1 MKRNGRTV
9 PGMVETSATFT
20 GSIPHYYDSCFGP
33 AYLDSIMLDLA
44 QRLPKKPPGDVL
56 ELACGTGLLTRRLRE
71 RLDPTVRLVATDLSV
86 AMLDFARAKLADL
99 PNLEWREADAAELP
113 FRDAEFGAVVCSFG
127 VMFVPDK
134 GAAFSEMHRVLEE
147 GGIVLFNVWD
157 RIEENPHTLANA
169 QVVEGL
175 FPGDAEMRFRLPYE
189 MYDRALLWDL
199 LAQAQFEDVK
209 IEDKQV
215 PITGASPRTIATGQI
230 RGTPRSLLIQR
241 RGMPLEDVIEKV
253 TAALTKV
260 GGDPYQGVTKSIV
273 VQARWH

>member
-1 MKRNGRTV
+1 VARSRTGR
-9 PGMVETSATFT
+9 A
-20 GSIPHYYDSCFGP
+20 
-33 AYLDSIMLDLA
+33 
-44 QRLPKKPPGDVL
+44 
-56 ELACGTGLLTRRLRE
+56 
-71 RLDPTVRLVATDLSV
+71 
-86 AMLDFARAKLADL
+86 
-99 PNLEWREADAAELP
+99 P

-273 VQARWH
+273 VQARRH